1 MVAEAVSD
9 ATEPYRDRVQD
20 LEREVNL
27 LAESLGNVYLILG
40 VMSTIFSLVNSSS
53 ASPRIRIDE
62 LTEGIAH
69 TLGRGVEAM
78 IAAKT
83 TSDVAETIA
92 APSIRYRTSLLPD
105 SDDTEGADEASE
117 YQDEDYTDESAISDV
132 VNDS

>member
-20 LEREVNL
+20 LEHEVHR
-27 LAESLGNVYLILG
+27 LAESLGNAYLILS
-40 VMSTIFSLVNSSS
+40 VMSTIFGLVNSSS

-78 IAAKT
+78 MAAKT
-83 TSDVAETIA
+83 TSDVTEIIA
-92 APSIRYRTSLLPD
+92 TPSIEYRTTLAPS

-117 YQDEDYTDESAISDV
+117 YYDEDYADGAAISDV